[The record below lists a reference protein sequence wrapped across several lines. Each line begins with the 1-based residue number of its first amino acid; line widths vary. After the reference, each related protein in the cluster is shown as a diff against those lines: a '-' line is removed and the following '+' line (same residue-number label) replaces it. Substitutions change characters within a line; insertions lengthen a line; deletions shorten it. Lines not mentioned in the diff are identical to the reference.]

1 MGFSV
6 KLKYGGW
13 VRINIRYEFEKKGG
27 KKVNFCFSKLAL

>member
-13 VRINIRYEFEKKGG
+13 VRINIRYEFEKRG
-27 KKVNFCFSKLAL
+27 KKVSFVQ

>member
-13 VRINIRYEFEKKGG
+13 VRINIRYEFEKRGEKS
-27 KKVNFCFSKLAL
+27 KFCAII